1 MFIRKSTN
9 QIIFFFR
16 IITHWVY
23 VCAGNIAR
31 VHAHSFFGV
40 FVFCF
45 LAQFAPKTESTPTTK
60 QSLIFFATV
69 YFFAHNLNLWCFF
82 SCPVF
87 LDDIINIL
95 SGTFTL
101 NTYKSRAYLC
111 MCVSNTKNINCLYVC
126 TNQTFFRL
134 VLQRPTEKYMYS
146 NQTKIQFI
154 FSFVSIPKKATIY
167 SCLRHETCKK
177 RKKLL
182 LWSK

>member
-1 MFIRKSTN
+1 M
-9 QIIFFFR
+9 
-16 IITHWVY
+16 
-23 VCAGNIAR
+23 
-31 VHAHSFFGV
+31 
-40 FVFCF
+40 
-45 LAQFAPKTESTPTTK
+45 
-60 QSLIFFATV
+60 
-69 YFFAHNLNLWCFF
+69 FF

-154 FSFVSIPKKATIY
+154 FSFVSIPKKPTIY

-177 RKKLL
+177 RKKNYYYGLNSQL
-182 LWSK
+182 MVCACVSFYFLSFLPFVSFVFVYAFFVVPSVYLFRFVYIHCV